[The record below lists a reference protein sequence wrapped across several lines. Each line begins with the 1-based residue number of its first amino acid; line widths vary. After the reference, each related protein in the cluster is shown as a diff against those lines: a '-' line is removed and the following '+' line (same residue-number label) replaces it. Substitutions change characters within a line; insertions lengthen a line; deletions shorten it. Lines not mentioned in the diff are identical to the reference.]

1 MKKKVLIYGMGVT
14 GVELRKFCRKKRIS
28 YITFDDNSVSKTKYE
43 FKDLLKNCEEIIVSP
58 GIGLRNK
65 NIKLAIKSGK
75 KILSEIEFAS
85 RYIKTPIVA
94 ITGTNGKTTTTML
107 TYELLKSL
115 GYKVF
120 LGGNI
125 GKPLIS
131 YLLEKQ
137 NRDLILVEVS
147 SFQLQFIQ
155 SSFKPLI
162 SAFLN
167 ISENHLDHHANMKE
181 YIGSKMKIFNNQDKD
196 CFAVCSKD
204 IYKNITKNNFPIFC
218 NPTRNE
224 NLKILK
230 NGLLVGKKYRL
241 DIKDIQLIGKHNLT
255 NIAFAITICS
265 ILKELGAK
273 ELNILKKFKPLNHR
287 LEIVKKNRRGIIIN
301 DSKSTSPEATQVA
314 INSLDGKSVLI
325 MGGKDKKLDYSLI
338 RNSVKTKINTLILFG
353 ENKFELAK
361 TFDTKVKIIA
371 ADLFDA
377 VLQGLKSSAKGGT
390 LLFSPGT
397 SSFDQFKS
405 YSERGDKFKE
415 YVKKLY

>member
-1 MKKKVLIYGMGVT
+1 M
-14 GVELRKFCRKKRIS
+14 
-28 YITFDDNSVSKTKYE
+28 
-43 FKDLLKNCEEIIVSP
+43 
-58 GIGLRNK
+58 
-65 NIKLAIKSGK
+65 
-75 KILSEIEFAS
+75 
-85 RYIKTPIVA
+85 
-94 ITGTNGKTTTTML
+94 
-107 TYELLKSL
+107 
-115 GYKVF
+115 
-120 LGGNI
+120 
-125 GKPLIS
+125 
-131 YLLEKQ
+131 
-137 NRDLILVEVS
+137 
-147 SFQLQFIQ
+147 
-155 SSFKPLI
+155 
-162 SAFLN
+162 
-167 ISENHLDHHANMKE
+167 
-181 YIGSKMKIFNNQDKD
+181 
-196 CFAVCSKD
+196 
-204 IYKNITKNNFPIFC
+204 
-218 NPTRNE
+218 
-224 NLKILK
+224 
-230 NGLLVGKKYRL
+230 VGKKYRL

-265 ILKELGAK
+265 NLKELGAK
-273 ELNILKKFKPLNHR
+273 ELNILKKFNPLNHR
-287 LEIVKKNRRGIIIN
+287 LEVVKKNSRGIIIN

-377 VLQGLKSSAKGGT
+377 VLKGLKSSAKGGT